1 MKEGNSM
8 KHGTLDGYIESL
20 EWFYYVTNTREYG
33 ENSVKRGGW
42 ALEDT
47 TVGHYLSE
55 VIIADLIMKNE
66 NRIWPRYIPRIKK
79 AVKAFHFAVFP
90 FLRGTLFIFL
100 QKLGL
105 LLLLSFFIKKR
116 CAKHNLKLSC
126 LCPVFPHADIPM
138 WTIYTLFF

>member
-8 KHGTLDGYIESL
+8 KHGTMDGCIESL

-47 TVGHYLSE
+47 TVGDYVSE

-66 NRIWPRYIPRIKK
+66 NRIWTRYIPRIKK
-79 AVKAFHFAVFP
+79 AVEAV
-90 FLRGTLFIFL
+90 
-100 QKLGL
+100 
-105 LLLLSFFIKKR
+105 LSRSPELDWQELEPDEWEALTKIAERVKE
-116 CAKHNLKLSC
+116 NLPNIRIVPDGKE
-126 LCPVFPHADIPM
+126 F
-138 WTIYTLFF
+138 

>member
-8 KHGTLDGYIESL
+8 KHGTMDGCIESL

-47 TVGHYLSE
+47 TVGDYVSE

-66 NRIWPRYIPRIKK
+66 NRIWPRYIPRIKN
-79 AVKAFHFAVFP
+79 AVEAV
-90 FLRGTLFIFL
+90 
-100 QKLGL
+100 
-105 LLLLSFFIKKR
+105 LSRSPELDWQELEPDEWEELTKIAERVKE
-116 CAKHNLKLSC
+116 NLPNIRIVPDGKE
-126 LCPVFPHADIPM
+126 F
-138 WTIYTLFF
+138 

>member
-79 AVKAFHFAVFP
+79 AVEAV
-90 FLRGTLFIFL
+90 
-100 QKLGL
+100 
-105 LLLLSFFIKKR
+105 LSRSPELDWQELEPDEWEALTKIAERVKE
-116 CAKHNLKLSC
+116 NLPNIRIVPDGKE
-126 LCPVFPHADIPM
+126 F
-138 WTIYTLFF
+138 

>member
-66 NRIWPRYIPRIKK
+66 NRIWPRYIPRIKN
-79 AVKAFHFAVFP
+79 AVEAVLSRSP
-90 FLRGTLFIFL
+90 ELDSEELEPDEWDTLTKIAERV
-100 QKLGL
+100 KE
-105 LLLLSFFIKKR
+105 
-116 CAKHNLKLSC
+116 NLPNIRIVPDGKE
-126 LCPVFPHADIPM
+126 F
-138 WTIYTLFF
+138 

>member
-79 AVKAFHFAVFP
+79 AVEAV
-90 FLRGTLFIFL
+90 
-100 QKLGL
+100 
-105 LLLLSFFIKKR
+105 LSRSPELDWQELEPDEWEELTKIAERVKE
-116 CAKHNLKLSC
+116 NLPNIRIVPDGKE
-126 LCPVFPHADIPM
+126 F
-138 WTIYTLFF
+138 